1 MRRGSTPERAGLSI
15 LATCAVTMFSARAV
29 NYARERRRP
38 LPAVRS
44 LARRASSLP
53 RKGDVRVH
61 HFLPGTA
68 MALAAGGAA
77 ILTRTEGHEMR
88 FGVPFGVGVGL
99 TLDELALLVDA
110 DNAYWKSER
119 LALAGA
125 VATGATAAGIALH
138 MGLESRGSPIDVCA
152 T

>member
-1 MRRGSTPERAGLSI
+1 
-15 LATCAVTMFSARAV
+15 V
-29 NYARERRRP
+29 
-38 LPAVRS
+38 PAVRS
-44 LARRASSLP
+44 LGRRAASAP

-61 HFLPGTA
+61 HFLPGS
-68 MALAAGGAA
+68 ALALVAGGTA
-77 ILTRTEGHEMR
+77 ILTRTEGQEMH
-88 FGVPFGVGVGL
+88 FGVPFGVGLGL

-125 VATGATAAGIALH
+125 LTSGAAAAGIALRV
-138 MGLESRGSPIDVCA
+138 GLESRGSPLDVV